1 MSEQKQSF
9 MQQLDAWADQA
20 VIMPLL
26 DPATEND
33 GDKVIEAVHKAIRAK
48 VLESYKNGL
57 KAGAVG
63 VRKEQQRN
71 AQAKTR

>member
-9 MQQLDAWADQA
+9 MQQLDAWSNEV
-20 VIMPLL
+20 VIAPLL
-26 DPATEND
+26 DNGPE
-33 GDKVIEAVHKAIRAK
+33 VIEEVQKAIRGK

-63 VRKEQQRN
+63 VRKELQN